1 MSVRMVSQL
10 ETSDKKKRRP
20 DHPWECHPD
29 TDNDPRPG
37 RKSRTNEIPESKFF
51 SKNPVTETNPRP
63 WRLPDRYPHEPSD
76 EWHRRNFYEWDKKN
90 METPTI
96 LDLIDKAV
104 VAKALTTLLEKLDS
118 TSKRVAEI
126 QRALEAGEISAGE
139 ANERIISVRNWLRA
153 NV

>member
-1 MSVRMVSQL
+1 MQ
-10 ETSDKKKRRP
+10 
-20 DHPWECHPD
+20 
-29 TDNDPRPG
+29 
-37 RKSRTNEIPESKFF
+37 
-51 SKNPVTETNPRP
+51 PRP
-63 WRLPDRYPHEPSD
+63 WKVPDRYPEPED
-76 EWHRRNFYEWDKKN
+76 HWYRRTYYHWDKNN

-139 ANERIISVRNWLRA
+139 ANNRIVSTRDWLRA
-153 NV
+153 NI

>member
-1 MSVRMVSQL
+1 
-10 ETSDKKKRRP
+10 
-20 DHPWECHPD
+20 
-29 TDNDPRPG
+29 
-37 RKSRTNEIPESKFF
+37 
-51 SKNPVTETNPRP
+51 
-63 WRLPDRYPHEPSD
+63 
-76 EWHRRNFYEWDKKN
+76 

-126 QRALEAGEISAGE
+126 HCALEAGEISACE
-139 ANERIISVRNWLRA
+139 ANERIISVRNWLRG